1 MRINK
6 YISSTGFCSRR
17 AAEQFIQDGRVTV
30 NGQPALISTPIEK
43 GDVVCVDGKR
53 VEPLRDYV
61 YLLLNKPVGITCT
74 TERHVEGNIIDYIN
88 YPERLFPIGRLD
100 KDSSGLIVLTNDG
113 DIVNQTLR
121 EENGHTKEYEVEVD
135 GRINDDFLAKMA
147 AGIQIY
153 NPVTNSYVITKKCE
167 IHQTG
172 PRHFRII
179 LTQGYN
185 RQIRRMCSALNYHV
199 RSLRRIRFLNL
210 TIKGLAVG
218 QWRECTPEEVSELKR
233 LANML

>member
-30 NGQPALISTPIEK
+30 NGQPALISTPIEE

-113 DIVNQTLR
+113 DITV
-121 EENGHTKEYEVEVD
+121 K
-135 GRINDDFLAKMA
+135 
-147 AGIQIY
+147 
-153 NPVTNSYVITKKCE
+153 
-167 IHQTG
+167 
-172 PRHFRII
+172 
-179 LTQGYN
+179 
-185 RQIRRMCSALNYHV
+185 
-199 RSLRRIRFLNL
+199 
-210 TIKGLAVG
+210 
-218 QWRECTPEEVSELKR
+218 SEGCVQL
-233 LANML
+233 